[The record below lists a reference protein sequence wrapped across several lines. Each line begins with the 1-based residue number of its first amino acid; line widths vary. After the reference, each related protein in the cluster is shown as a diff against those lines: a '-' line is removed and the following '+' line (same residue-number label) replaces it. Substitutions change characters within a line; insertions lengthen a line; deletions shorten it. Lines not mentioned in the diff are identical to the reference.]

1 MDSKIVY
8 IFFDPVRAA
17 YVASGVTDEEAE
29 LNAAQLDLFWC
40 ADKDDQRVMMF
51 EDLSDAMLA
60 ADMIAAETVFL
71 DGCDVKI
78 LNKSDLNDPFD
89 FNSNTT

>member
-1 MDSKIVY
+1 
-8 IFFDPVRAA
+8 
-17 YVASGVTDEEAE
+17 
-29 LNAAQLDLFWC
+29 
-40 ADKDDQRVMMF
+40 
-51 EDLSDAMLA
+51 LA